1 MDLPKDTPEYAKTFL
16 EGLKEAGVS
25 IVAALPESLL
35 GSVYRLLRQ
44 QNEIRYVQV
53 TNESELPGICVG
65 AYLGG
70 KKAVMIME
78 NSGLRQGLEPIA
90 RFAYSHHLPVTMIM
104 AFRGEWGERNW
115 WGHNHAQTMEP
126 ILNALRIP
134 YRFVREIAE
143 IKPAIK
149 RALLHADG
157 SQWPV
162 ALAMTGNCVE
172 VPAYAKD

>member
-1 MDLPKDTPEYAKTFL
+1 MDLPKDRTEYAKAL
-16 EGLKEAGVS
+16 VDGVKEAGVS

-78 NSGLRQGLEPIA
+78 NSGLRQACEPIA
-90 RFAYSHHLPVTMIM
+90 RFAYSHHLPITMII
-104 AFRGEWGERNW
+104 AFRGELGERLW
-115 WGHNHAQTMEP
+115 
-126 ILNALRIP
+126 
-134 YRFVREIAE
+134 
-143 IKPAIK
+143 
-149 RALLHADG
+149 
-157 SQWPV
+157 
-162 ALAMTGNCVE
+162 
-172 VPAYAKD
+172 

>member
-1 MDLPKDTPEYAKTFL
+1 MDLPKEAPDYAKAFL
-16 EGLKEAGVS
+16 EALKEAGVS

-53 TNESELPGICVG
+53 TNEAELPGICVG

>member
-1 MDLPKDTPEYAKTFL
+1 
-16 EGLKEAGVS
+16 
-25 IVAALPESLL
+25 
-35 GSVYRLLRQ
+35 
-44 QNEIRYVQV
+44 
-53 TNESELPGICVG
+53 
-65 AYLGG
+65 
-70 KKAVMIME
+70 MIME

-90 RFAYSHHLPVTMIM
+90 RFAFSHHLPVTMIM
-104 AFRGEWGERNW
+104 AYRGEWGEKNW

-134 YRFVREIAE
+134 YRFVREISE

-149 RALLHADG
+149 RALQHADG